1 MLACP
6 SPSRQSQGL
15 RRDLGWGLLFL
26 VLLLAVAPGAA
37 TAQETPEPQPEETQ
51 PEETP
56 SEETQAEE
64 ATSEAAASEPSDADP
79 DAEEQEPEEE
89 DDRFFMERGLSE
101 EDGGG
106 KVVVRFDDFR
116 SAENGDDLFLG
127 NVEFTYQDIKVTA
140 DQVTLNREEET
151 LFAEGNVVF
160 DQGPRR
166 LVGKT
171 LQFDLDEKLGE
182 LTEVQG
188 ALSTEY
194 FFTGSRVAKVGENT
208 YEIED
213 GIFTSCEGF
222 PPAWSFRAKRI
233 KVTVDGYAKARGA
246 TLRAKKLP
254 VLYFP
259 YVLWPAKAD
268 RTSGFLVAK
277 PGYSQRRGASLG
289 LAYYQ
294 TLGRS
299 ADTTINVDV
308 FGGGASDASADGATS
323 GNFLGIG
330 NEFRY
335 RPSEGTSGLFE
346 GYAIRDPE
354 RDNDWRWRIRYDHES
369 KNLPLGFRGVVSIVD
384 VSDFDFFQ
392 DFERRAD
399 RNSQRRIY
407 SRGFLTKNW
416 GANSLNVLF
425 DDREAIVG
433 SSGDTVTLRQAP
445 EIEYKLRS
453 TRLGKTP
460 LYLALQSSFHFLDM
474 DRSEA
479 LDNTY
484 QRADVFPE
492 ITLPWRA
499 KPWLSLSFTVGSRFT
514 WYGDSLLTGAEQAET
529 DQVSRFSGD
538 NITRFVPTA
547 AAEIVGPSF
556 SRIYETDGKKFSK
569 YKHVIEPRINYGF
582 FDEYDDQDRIPLF
595 DEIDNL
601 RGRNVTRFSLFN
613 RLLAKPTDESQG
625 GAREIMLLQVFQ
637 DYSFDAETPLQ
648 ASSDGLQERSTGPL
662 TALYRY
668 NPSRRTSVRTEVAYN
683 TLFGE
688 ISRTALST
696 SFDIGKNSAFGLRW
710 TTRTNPETGETRSNQ
725 VRASWSLPIIPRRLD
740 FRAQA
745 NYDIERSIM
754 QLQRY
759 LLNFRGSCYTMSL
772 EVADFQTGNR
782 EDLEYR
788 FLLTLK
794 GVGTFLDITGGNSE
808 SL

>member
-1 MLACP
+1 MWFRRSLPREGEGLSIGSLAP
-6 SPSRQSQGL
+6 A
-15 RRDLGWGLLFL
+15 
-26 VLLLAVAPGAA
+26 VALLLAVLVGLGPGALV
-37 TAQETPEPQPEETQ
+37 AQPPPTPETPTPQQEPAPQEEPAPERESAPQQDSEESEGESEEPTPEE
-51 PEETP
+51 
-56 SEETQAEE
+56 
-64 ATSEAAASEPSDADP
+64 D
-79 DAEEQEPEEE
+79 

-166 LVGKT
+166 LVGST
-171 LQFDLDEKLGE
+171 LQFDLDQKLGE

-188 ALSTEY
+188 ALSTDY

-213 GIFTSCEGF
+213 GVFTSCEGF
-222 PPAWSFRAKRI
+222 PPAWSFRAKKV

-259 YVLWPAKAD
+259 YVLWPAKTD

-289 LAYYQ
+289 LGYYQ

-299 ADTTINVDV
+299 ADTTINVDL
-308 FGGGASDASADGATS
+308 FGGGAQDTTTAAGS

-335 RPSEGTSGLFE
+335 RPSEGTQGLFE

-354 RDNDWRWRIRYDHES
+354 RDEWRWRVRYDHES

-433 SSGDTVTLRQAP
+433 SAGNTVTLRQAP

-460 LYLALQSSFHFLDM
+460 LYLALQSSFHFLDV

-484 QRADVFPE
+484 QRADISPE
-492 ITLPWRA
+492 LTLPIRA

-514 WYGDSLLTGAEQAET
+514 WYGDSLLTSEEQAAA

-569 YKHVIEPRINYGF
+569 YKHIIEPRINYGF

-625 GAREIMLLQVFQ
+625 GAREIMLLQVYQ
-637 DYSFDAETPLQ
+637 DYSFDDEQPLQ
-648 ASSDGLQERSTGPL
+648 ISSDRTMERNAGPL
-662 TALYRY
+662 TTLFRY

-688 ISRTALST
+688 IERTALST
-696 SFDIGKNSAFGLRW
+696 SFDIGKSSAFGLRW
-710 TTRTNPETGETRSNQ
+710 TTRTNPENGETRSNQ
-725 VRASWSLPIIPRRLD
+725 VRASWSVPIVPRKLD

-772 EVADFQTGNR
+772 EVAEFQTGNR

-794 GVGTFLDITGGNSE
+794 GVGTFLDITGGDSE